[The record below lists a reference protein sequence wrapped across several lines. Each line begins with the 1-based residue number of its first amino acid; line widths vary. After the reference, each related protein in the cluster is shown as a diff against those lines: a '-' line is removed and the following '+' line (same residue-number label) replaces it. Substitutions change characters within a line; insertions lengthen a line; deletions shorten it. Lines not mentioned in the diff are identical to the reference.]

1 MQSSSTSV
9 PVVSRMRSPGAPR
22 LSWFRPSRSGF
33 HEAVKAILEATDA
46 DYGYVDRTIL
56 RSSNESKDR
65 LLASVSHEIRTPLTA
80 IVGLSEE
87 ISTAGDSLS
96 REDLDE
102 LNAIIATQSR
112 ELAELVEDLLIAS
125 RADFGNLSIRTESV
139 DLRAQAER
147 VAKSIRDSQRTD
159 KVIEIGGDTCVVMA
173 DPLRVRQI
181 LRNLLTNAI
190 RYGGERIVLVV
201 EQLVDSARLVVAD
214 DGPGIPAGEAELIF
228 ERYYRSSHSPTQ
240 PGSVGIGFAVSRQ
253 LAELMGGRLEYVID
267 GMHHHFELR
276 LPVTRDETAGKDTA
290 GDQVPVKAG

>member
-1 MQSSSTSV
+1 M
-9 PVVSRMRSPGAPR
+9 
-22 LSWFRPSRSGF
+22 
-33 HEAVKAILEATDA
+33 KAILEATDA

-102 LNAIIATQSR
+102 LNAIIVTQSR

-214 DGPGIPAGEAELIF
+214 DGCREYLPGRP
-228 ERYYRSSHSPTQ
+228 SSSSRGTTGARTRP
-240 PGSVGIGFAVSRQ
+240 PSRVLWVSGSRCLDSWPSSWVGDWS
-253 LAELMGGRLEYVID
+253 
-267 GMHHHFELR
+267 
-276 LPVTRDETAGKDTA
+276 T
-290 GDQVPVKAG
+290 